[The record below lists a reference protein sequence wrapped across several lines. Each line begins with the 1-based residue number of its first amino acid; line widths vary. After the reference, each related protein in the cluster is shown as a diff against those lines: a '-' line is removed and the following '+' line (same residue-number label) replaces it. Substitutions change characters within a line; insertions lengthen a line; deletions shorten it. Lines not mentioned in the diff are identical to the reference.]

1 LIGLFALTAF
11 LIGQRRKEI
20 SVRRVLGADLVD
32 LGLLL
37 GKNYIRLII
46 LAVVIAVPVSW
57 WVAEKWLDGFA
68 YRIDLNGWLFAMSAI
83 GILAIV
89 AGTVGIHIV
98 RVSRANISNDLRD
111 E

>member
-1 LIGLFALTAF
+1 M
-11 LIGQRRKEI
+11 
-20 SVRRVLGADLVD
+20 LGADLVD

-46 LAVVIAVPVSW
+46 LAVIIAVPGSW
-57 WVAEKWLDGFA
+57 WIAEKWLDGFA
-68 YRIDLNGWLFAMSAI
+68 YRIDLNGWLFGMSAI
-83 GILAIV
+83 GIHAIV
-89 AGTVGIHIV
+89 AGAVGVHIV